1 MGLFEVLGT
10 GVRGLSASQ
19 YGMDITSQ
27 NISNAD
33 VEGYSRKRLNVTA
46 DYRRDSKFGQAG
58 FGVDVVNI
66 ERMRDVYIDQ
76 QIQRQNQYVG
86 LYGEL
91 DYTLERIENIFTEP
105 GDTGLQHYLDQFFD
119 SWQNVVN
126 NPSDL
131 PARTMVKT
139 QAQVLCDTFH
149 NLSGELWDL
158 RQSINNDLGARVERV
173 NELALEI
180 YNMNQEIAQVEIS
193 DQNANDSRDRRDKLV
208 KELSQ
213 LVDVSVV
220 ENERGQ
226 ISVSTA
232 GSLLVSPV
240 SHQELETTTSSFQLP
255 DGTTQT
261 NVGIRW
267 AGSKRTYN
275 PLGGQLKGLFEAR
288 DTIIP
293 EYQENLDTL
302 ATRLAEEVN
311 AAHEQGFN
319 LLGYSGIKFFEE
331 GITGASDINVAQ
343 PILSNVQNI
352 AAAQGSAV
360 QSASVTTNPG
370 DLDFGNQPGVLT
382 KTLGRLL
389 TPADPN
395 TERARDVVSGSV
407 VVTAGGTTLTE
418 GTDYEMNYALGEI
431 QMLHNGYDGQALTID
446 FNYRT
451 GGFAGPGNNANA
463 LAIAQLRQEF
473 TMDPDAVGNP
483 RATFAEYYTSFIG
496 KLGLSRNEAASN
508 LETREFLVEQY
519 QTHQDAIAGVS
530 LDEEMANL
538 IKYQH
543 TYQAAARLI
552 SVTDEMLD
560 ILLNI

>member
-1 MGLFEVLGT
+1 
-10 GVRGLSASQ
+10 
-19 YGMDITSQ
+19 MDVTSQ

-58 FGVDVVNI
+58 FGVNVVNI
-66 ERMRDVYIDQ
+66 ERMRNVYIDQ
-76 QIQRQNQYVG
+76 QIQRQNQFVG

-105 GDTGLQHYLDQFFD
+105 GDTGLQHYLDKFFD
-119 SWQNVVN
+119 AWQNVVN

-149 NLSGELWDL
+149 NLSGELGDL
-158 RQSINNDLGARVERV
+158 RQSINTDLGARVDRV
-173 NELALEI
+173 NELALKI
-180 YNMNQEIAQVEIS
+180 YNMNQEIAEVEIS
-193 DQNANDSRDRRDKLV
+193 DQNANDSRDNRDQLV
-208 KELSQ
+208 KELSK

-240 SHQELETTTSSFQLP
+240 FYQELETTTTSFQLP
-255 DGTTQT
+255 DGTSRTDI
-261 NVGIRW
+261 GIRW
-267 AGSKRTYN
+267 AASKRTYM
-275 PLGGQLKGLFEAR
+275 PLGGQLKGLFQAR
-288 DTIIP
+288 DTVVP

-302 ATRLAEEVN
+302 ANALVREVN
-311 AAHEQGFN
+311 TTHEQGFN
-319 LLGYSGIKFFEE
+319 LLGYSGIKFFEPDS
-331 GITGASDINVAQ
+331 TGASDINVAQ

-352 AAAQGSAV
+352 AAAQGSAER
-360 QSASVTTNPG
+360 SASVTTNPG

-389 TPADPN
+389 TPADPS
-395 TERARDVVSGSV
+395 TERARDVISGSV

-418 GTDYEMNYALGEI
+418 GTDYQVNYAQGEI
-431 QMLHNGYDGQALTID
+431 QMLHNGYDGQAVTID

-463 LAIAQLRQEF
+463 LAIAQLRQAF

-483 RATFAEYYTSFIG
+483 RATFSEYYTSFIG

-508 LETREFLVEQY
+508 LESREFLVEEY

-552 SVTDEMLD
+552 STTDEMLD